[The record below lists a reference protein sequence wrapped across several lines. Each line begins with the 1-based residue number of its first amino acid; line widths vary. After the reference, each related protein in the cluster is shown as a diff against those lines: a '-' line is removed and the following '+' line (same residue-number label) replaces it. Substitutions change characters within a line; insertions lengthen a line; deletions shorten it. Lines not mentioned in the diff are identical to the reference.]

1 MFEDFI
7 RQLTSDDPAQR
18 RDAIIG
24 MGKLGDPR
32 ALSYLGQ
39 VYKTDP
45 DPALRDLA
53 AKAGRHIQKLRQ
65 STPRPPIPPTSP
77 FIVDKVDEVDEPPP
91 PRASNLPDI
100 LANYMTPSA
109 NTYEP
114 PPQDA
119 PRVPDSYTPGESPLA
134 PLAPIKPIQP
144 KPPEIDISR
153 AKPITKQKQQ
163 QAKGRLNNAFSY
175 KTLGNDQ
182 DALAELAYALQLNP
196 GLAEDRSAMN
206 LASSLVGGSG
216 KESIAL
222 VLKKSQE
229 GGGIKRQSA
238 AFDTEIWDMLLS
250 AAILFV
256 VIVLFSVAF
265 FYATM
270 IIQRVVFE
278 MASKSAPQTNDIK
291 EMFSGFSLQDIL
303 PDVLRTTAVTVGST
317 FFQTIVIYLV
327 GTMMGGVASFIR
339 FAKVM
344 MNVQTVFYILLM
356 VGFGLMIFGMF
367 SDSMETFET
376 MVQLGLLVLGIVF
389 VGGMGI
395 QGYVAG
401 RVQEFGFFK
410 GMASVAVG
418 STAAGVFAGWTGMFN
433 IQP

>member
-65 STPRPPIPPTSP
+65 SAPPPPIAPTSP
-77 FIVDKVDEVDEPPP
+77 FIEDEPPR
-91 PRASNLPDI
+91 RASNLPDI
-100 LANYMTPSA
+100 LANYTTPSA

-114 PPQDA
+114 PSPAA
-119 PRVPDSYTPGESPLA
+119 PSVSDRYTHSESPIE
-134 PLAPIKPIQP
+134 PLAPIAPITPLQGKPQ
-144 KPPEIDISR
+144 EIDISQ
-153 AKPITKQKQQ
+153 AKPVSKQKQQ
-163 QAKGRLNNAFSY
+163 QAKGRLNNAFAY
-175 KTLGNDQ
+175 KTRGNDQ
-182 DALAELAYALQLNP
+182 DALAELAYALQLDP
-196 GLAEDRSAMN
+196 GLAGDRSAIN

-229 GGGIKRQSA
+229 GGAAKRQGLS
-238 AFDTEIWDMLLS
+238 FDTEIWDMLLS
-250 AAILFV
+250 ALILFV

-278 MASKSAPQTNDIK
+278 LANESAPQTGDIK
-291 EMFSGFSLQDIL
+291 EMFSGFSLQEIL

-344 MNVQTVFYILLM
+344 MNVQTVFYILIM

-367 SDSMETFET
+367 SDSMETFQT
-376 MVQLGLLVLGIVF
+376 MVQLGLLTLGIV
-389 VGGMGI
+389 VLGGVCI

-410 GMASVAVG
+410 GIASVAVG
-418 STAAGVFAGWTGMFN
+418 STAAGLFAGWTGMFN
-433 IQP
+433 IEP